1 MDSSIAG
8 RYIGKSFLTTRRG
21 TILVGIGAASLAA
34 ILLLVYVGRYRN
46 SIEATA
52 APTPVLVARTYI
64 EKGTSATVLARKD
77 ILKPRTVAQ
86 EHVQLGAVTDASTL
100 RGRVAV
106 DDHLSRAADHGCGL
120 LTADDDCAQHADH
133 WYRAR
138 CLGPDRRGVRSR
150 RPHSGAGSRRRLL
163 RRQRRRRLR
172 RRSLGRQ
179 TPVPERARAGRA
191 RVLAGERGRRPEQH
205 RTSPRRRRRCP
216 HAARDAGGRAV
227 LRAQAPDG
235 READQARARRAA
247 FAARW
252 QQVRAGGRLVMA
264 PETLHL
270 VNGGRIR
277 TVVAVD
283 SLCSVICSRALSQRT
298 PTSRSSPYS
307 TASTSHGRRSTT
319 SRTTW

>member
-77 ILKPRTVAQ
+77 ILQPRTVAQ

-106 DDHLSRAADHGCGL
+106 DTIYPGQQITDADFAPEKT
-120 LTADDDCAQHADH
+120 TALNTQIT
-133 WYRAR
+133 
-138 CLGPDRRGVRSR
+138 GIERGVSVPIGEASAR

-179 TPVPERARAGRA
+179 TPVPERARPRA
-191 RVLAGERGRRPEQH
+191 RRGTRRRAGRRPE
-205 RTSPRRRRRCP
+205 
-216 HAARDAGGRAV
+216 
-227 LRAQAPDG
+227 
-235 READQARARRAA
+235 
-247 FAARW
+247 
-252 QQVRAGGRLVMA
+252 
-264 PETLHL
+264 
-270 VNGGRIR
+270 
-277 TVVAVD
+277 
-283 SLCSVICSRALSQRT
+283 
-298 PTSRSSPYS
+298 
-307 TASTSHGRRSTT
+307 
-319 SRTTW
+319 